1 MNNVKFVQSYTS
13 SESSP
18 GRHQVSPD
26 VPRLPPPLALPSSTG
41 ISTSLDQK
49 SNDFEVIKLE
59 NQVIHPIS
67 NFLGI
72 DLEWFSLG

>member
-18 GRHQVSPD
+18 RRHQVSPD

-49 SNDFEVIKLE
+49 PNDFEVIKLE
-59 NQVIHPIS
+59 NQVIHPMS